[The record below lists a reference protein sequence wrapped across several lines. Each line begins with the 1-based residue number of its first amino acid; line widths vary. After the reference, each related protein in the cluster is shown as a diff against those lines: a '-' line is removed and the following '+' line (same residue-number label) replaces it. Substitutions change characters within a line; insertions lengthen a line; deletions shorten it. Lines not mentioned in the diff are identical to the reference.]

1 MSKPRQVELP
11 QGPIRYREQGSGP
24 PLVFVHGLLADG
36 RLWRKVVPLLV
47 PGFRCIV
54 PDWPLGSHDLPMNP
68 GADLSPTGVAR
79 IIADFLAALDL
90 EQVTL
95 VGNDSGGALCQ
106 IAAANHPERIARLI
120 LTPCDA
126 LEVFPPPAF
135 AYLRRVALLPGLPV
149 LVGKLMHRSDRLR
162 RLDRA
167 YGGLTRTPLPDQLTR
182 DWMRPMATSPA
193 IRRDLRAFL
202 RGMSPDLTM
211 AAARQLAA
219 RPVPMLL
226 VWAADDAHFTPAL
239 GERLAAAIPGA
250 RREVVD
256 GAGAF
261 LPEDQPERL
270 AWLIAEDARAGSG
283 GRSEVGGAASGRV
296 Q

>member
-1 MSKPRQVELP
+1 MTPPLQIDLP
-11 QGPIRYREQGSGP
+11 QGPIRYRDEGSGP

-54 PDWPLGSHDLPMNP
+54 PDWPLGSHELPMRP

-79 IIADFLAALDL
+79 LIADFLAALDL
-90 EQVTL
+90 DGVTL

-106 IAAANHPERIARLI
+106 IAAANHPERIARLV

-135 AYLRRVALLPGLPV
+135 AYLRRVALLPGLPL

-162 RLDRA
+162 RLERA
-167 YGGLTRTPLPDQLTR
+167 YGGLTRTPLPDALTR

-193 IRRDLRAFL
+193 IRRDLRGFL
-202 RGMSPDLTM
+202 RGVSPALTQ
-211 AAARQLAA
+211 AAARQLAE
-219 RPVPMLL
+219 RPIPTLL
-226 VWAADDAHFTPAL
+226 VWAADDVHFTPSL

-250 RREVVD
+250 RREVVSD
-256 GAGAF
+256 AGAF

-270 AWLIAEDARAGSG
+270 AWLIAEDS
-283 GRSEVGGAASGRV
+283 RSRSAVA
-296 Q
+296 

>member
-1 MSKPRQVELP
+1 MSRLLQIDLP
-11 QGPIRYREQGSGP
+11 QGPIRYREEGSGP

-54 PDWPLGSHDLPMNP
+54 PDWPLGSHDLPMRE

-90 EQVTL
+90 DGVTL

-106 IAAANHPERIARLI
+106 IAAANHPERIARLV

-135 AYLRRVALLPGLPV
+135 TYLRWVARLPGVPMLM
-149 LVGKLMHRSDRLR
+149 GKLLYRSDRLR

-167 YGGLTRTPLPDQLTR
+167 YGGLTRTPLPDALTR
-182 DWMRPMATSPA
+182 DWMRPMATSRA
-193 IRRDLRAFL
+193 VRRDLRAFM
-202 RGMSPDLTM
+202 RGVSPELTM
-211 AAARQLAA
+211 AAARQLAE

-226 VWAADDAHFTPAL
+226 VWAADDVHFTPEL

-250 RREVVD
+250 RRVVVED
-256 GAGAF
+256 SGAF
-261 LPEDQPERL
+261 LPEDQPQRL
-270 AWLIAEDARAGSG
+270 AWHIAEVAAP
-283 GRSEVGGAASGRV
+283 RSAVA
-296 Q
+296 

>member
-1 MSKPRQVELP
+1 MSELLQIDLP
-11 QGPIRYREQGSGP
+11 QGPIRYREEGSGP

-54 PDWPLGSHDLPMNP
+54 PDWPLGSHDLPMRE
-68 GADLSPTGVAR
+68 GVDLSPTGVAR

-90 EQVTL
+90 EGVTL

-106 IAAANHPERIARLI
+106 IAAANHPERIARLV

-135 AYLRRVALLPGLPV
+135 AYLRKVALVPGVPV
-149 LVGKLMHRSDRLR
+149 LMGKLMHRSDRLR

-167 YGGLTRTPLPDQLTR
+167 YGGLTRRPLPDDLTR
-182 DWMRPMATSPA
+182 DWMRPMATSRA

-202 RGMSPDLTM
+202 RGISPDLTM
-211 AAARQLAA
+211 EAARQLAV

-226 VWAADDAHFTPAL
+226 VWAADDPHFTASL

-250 RREVVD
+250 RRVVIED
-256 GAGAF
+256 TGAF

-270 AWLIAEDARAGSG
+270 AWHIAEVAAP
-283 GRSEVGGAASGRV
+283 RSAVA
-296 Q
+296 